1 MAQVTLSVYGNNGN
15 TQVTIG
21 NLPEGNWNT
30 GWTALEVSRFNTA
43 VLQLQGW
50 GANGALNEL
59 CVVDLETGTVLG
71 KRALA
76 SNEYLLP
83 SIASDTTFHIGTFAT
98 TATGSGLVVKAYDYG
113 LSTTDATI
121 SNSSATQFFTLPAGA
136 NWSSVYGYTPPT
148 ATADGYLVTHTWG
161 NPTVNSLYVI
171 DKSTGAASL
180 SGVALPAGDWYGNIF
195 VADGALWLNA
205 WSSSTQLSSYYKLAT
220 GSTQWVPVL
229 NSDFWD
235 VSDLVKANQSVVR
248 DGSYAYD
255 LLGLAWP
262 VKPDKFSLEQD
273 YRLPDGSLLVR
284 ATADFSS
291 EVLNVGY
298 ERWLVVKNG
307 QVVVDKAFSS
317 ATGLG
322 LRSLDSPDDGYAYFQ
337 QLDVTFTGSAGSV
350 SALQQ
355 QSGGVTIYKIALD
368 KVASVLANASDGTP
382 LNTLVGAPDVLQVA
396 QYTLAQLPGDA
407 SSSNGKIEIIKGYLS
422 ASLLAAGDQGAFVW
436 SALFD
441 MTTGNGA
448 QYLSRIEANGTVSKS
463 TELAGD
469 IKDINGAGEQAIV
482 TVDGYNGSQQH
493 LLLDVKTGTL
503 TAVNVTSVQTGTDAS
518 DLLNGTD
525 GNDALLGGAGHD
537 MLNGWAGNDLL
548 YGGAGDD
555 TLDGG
560 AGDDTL
566 DGGAGIDDWAFYANA
581 SSAVT
586 VNLSLNQATGD
597 GSDKLVGIEHIRGS
611 RFSDQLTG
619 DAADNFLQGGQGD
632 DRLDGGAGFDWADYR
647 NAAGSVTVE
656 LSKGQASGADGNDQ
670 LISIERVRGSNY
682 ADQLVG
688 DAGDNWLR
696 GMQGDD
702 RLDGGAG
709 SDWADYRSA
718 LGAVAVNLSLAQ
730 NQATGADG
738 TDQLT
743 SIENIRGSNYND
755 SLTGDAGNNFLRGM
769 QGNDTLD
776 GGAGF
781 DWTDY
786 RNATGAVSVDL
797 STGQATGADG
807 IDQLIGIEAIR
818 GSEFSDSL
826 TGNGSANKL
835 DGGAGNDTLA
845 GGAGND
851 TIVASAGSDQI
862 DGGLGKDE
870 VVFSGRFAGYGITNQ
885 GNGSWVVKDTDLSDG
900 DDGTDTLS
908 GIEVLRFSDQLKAAH
923 GTAFKDFNG
932 DGKADLHWTKDSGEV
947 SLWLMNGTV
956 PTATANFGPFNGWGV
971 KDGSRDFNGDGKT
984 DLLWTNANGA
994 VSVWTMDGLN
1004 ATSIVDRGPYAGWKL
1019 VDAAGD
1025 YNGDGKADLRWVKD
1039 SGEVS
1044 LWLMNGANPLA
1055 TANFG
1060 PFNGW
1065 SVKDGSRDFNGD
1077 GKTDLLWTNANGAV
1091 SVWTMDGLNAT
1102 SIVDRG
1108 PYAGWQLVDAAG
1120 DYNGDGKA
1128 DLRWV
1133 KDSGEVALWLMNGA
1147 NPAATANFGPFN
1159 GWSVKDGS
1167 QDLNG
1172 DGNTDL
1178 LWSNANGAAAVWL
1191 MEGAS
1196 PIGVN
1201 THGPYDGWTLI

>member
-121 SNSSATQFFTLPAGA
+121 SKSSATQFFTLPAGA
-136 NWSSVYGYTPPT
+136 NWSNVYGYTPPT
-148 ATADGYLVTHTWG
+148 ATADGYLVTYTWG

-350 SALQQ
+350 SVLQQ

-503 TAVNVTSVQTGTDAS
+503 TAVNVASVQTGTDAS

-647 NAAGSVTVE
+647 NAAGSVT
-656 LSKGQASGADGNDQ
+656 
-670 LISIERVRGSNY
+670 
-682 ADQLVG
+682 
-688 DAGDNWLR
+688 
-696 GMQGDD
+696 
-702 RLDGGAG
+702 
-709 SDWADYRSA
+709 
-718 LGAVAVNLSLAQ
+718 
-730 NQATGADG
+730 
-738 TDQLT
+738 
-743 SIENIRGSNYND
+743 
-755 SLTGDAGNNFLRGM
+755 
-769 QGNDTLD
+769 
-776 GGAGF
+776 
-781 DWTDY
+781 
-786 RNATGAVSVDL
+786 VDL

-1044 LWLMNGANPLA
+1044 LWLMNGANPAA

-1077 GKTDLLWTNANGAV
+1077 GKTDLLWTNANGAVSVWTMDGLNVTSIVDRGPYAGWKLVDAAGDYNGDGKADLRWVKDSGEVSLWLMNGASPLATANFGPFNGWSVKDGSRDFNGDGKTDLLWTNTSGAV

>member
-30 GWTALEVSRFNTA
+30 WPTALEVSRFNTA

-50 GANGALNEL
+50 GPNGALNEL
-59 CVVDLETGTVLG
+59 CVVDLETGAVLG

-83 SIASDTTFHIGTFAT
+83 SIAKDTSFHICTLSTLAI
-98 TATGSGLVVKAYDYG
+98 GSALTVKAYDYG
-113 LSTTDATI
+113 LSTTDATL
-121 SNSSATQFFTLPAGA
+121 SNSSATQSFTLPAGS
-136 NWSSVYGYTPPT
+136 NWTSVYGYAPPT
-148 ATADGYLVTHTWG
+148 ATADGYLVTQTWG
-161 NPTVNSLYVI
+161 QPTVNSLYVI

-180 SGVALPAGDWYGNIF
+180 SGASLPAGDWYGNIF
-195 VADGALWLNA
+195 VADGTLWLDT
-205 WSSSTQLSSYYKLAT
+205 WSNSTQSSSYYKLAA
-220 GSTQWVPVL
+220 GSTQWVPVS
-229 NSDFWD
+229 NSDFWNVGD
-235 VSDLVKANQSVVR
+235 QVKAYQSVVR

-262 VKPDKFSLEQD
+262 VNPDKFSQEQG
-273 YRLPDGSLLVR
+273 YHLPDGSLLVR
-284 ATADFSS
+284 ATAEFAS
-291 EVLNVGY
+291 EALNAGY

-307 QVVVDKAFSS
+307 QVVADKAFSS

-322 LRSLDSPDDGYAYFQ
+322 LRSLSAPDDGYAYFQ
-337 QLDVTFTGSAGSV
+337 QLDATFTGSAGSV
-350 SALQQ
+350 SAILQHA
-355 QSGGVTIYKIALD
+355 GGVTIYKVALD

-382 LNTLVGAPDVLQVA
+382 LNTLVGAPDVIQVA

-407 SSSNGKIEIIKGYLS
+407 SSSNGKIEIVKGYLS
-422 ASLLAAGDQGAFVW
+422 ASLLMAGDQGVFVW

-441 MTTGNGA
+441 LTTGNGA
-448 QYLSRIEANGTVSKS
+448 QYLSRIEANGTVTRSP
-463 TELAGD
+463 EVPGD
-469 IKDINGAGEQAIV
+469 IKDINAAGEQAIV
-482 TVDGYNGSQQH
+482 TIDDDSGNLQY
-493 LLLDVKTGTL
+493 LLLNVKTGTL
-503 TAVNVTSVQTGTDAS
+503 TAANVTSLLTGTDGS

-537 MLNGWAGNDLL
+537 MLSGRAGNDLL

-597 GSDKLVGIEHIRGS
+597 GNDQLVGIEHVRGS
-611 RFSDQLTG
+611 RFNDQLTG
-619 DAADNFLQGGQGD
+619 NAADNFLQGGQGD
-632 DRLDGGAGFDWADYR
+632 DRLEGGAGFDWADYR
-647 NAAGSVTVE
+647 NAAGSVTVN
-656 LSKGQASGADGNDQ
+656 LTLAQNQATGADGTDQ

-682 ADQLVG
+682 ADQLTG

-696 GMQGDD
+696 GMQDND
-702 RLDGGAG
+702 KLDGGAG

-718 LGAVAVNLSLAQ
+718 AGSVTVNLSFAQ
-730 NQATGADG
+730 NQAIGADG
-738 TDQLT
+738 TDQLV
-743 SIENIRGSNYND
+743 SIENIRGSNYDD

-769 QGNDTLD
+769 QGNDMLN

-797 STGQATGADG
+797 SSGQASGADG
-807 IDQLIGIEAIR
+807 TDQLIGIEAIR
-818 GSEFSDSL
+818 GSDFSDTL
-826 TGNGSANKL
+826 TGGASANKL

-845 GGAGND
+845 GGAGDD
-851 TIVASAGSDQI
+851 TIVASAGSDRV
-862 DGGLGKDE
+862 DGGVGKDE
-870 VVFSGRFAGYGITNQ
+870 VVFSGKFAGYGITNQ

-908 GIEVLRFSDQLKAAH
+908 GIEMLRFSDQLKSAQS
-923 GTAFKDFNG
+923 TAFNDFNG
-932 DGKADLHWTKDSGEV
+932 DGKADLRWVKNSGEV
-947 SLWLMNGTV
+947 SLWLMNGTN

-971 KDGSRDFNGDGKT
+971 KDSSQDFNGDGKT

-994 VSVWTMDGLN
+994 ASIWTMDGLN
-1004 ATSIVDRGPYAGWKL
+1004 ATSIANHGPYAGWQL
-1019 VDAAGD
+1019 VDAEGD
-1025 YNGDGKADLRWVKD
+1025 YNGDGKADLRWAKD
-1039 SGEVS
+1039 NGEVS

-1055 TANFG
+1055 SANFG
-1060 PFNGW
+1060 PFAGW
-1065 SVKDGSRDFNGD
+1065 SV
-1077 GKTDLLWTNANGAV
+1077 
-1091 SVWTMDGLNAT
+1091 
-1102 SIVDRG
+1102 
-1108 PYAGWQLVDAAG
+1108 Q
-1120 DYNGDGKA
+1120 
-1128 DLRWV
+1128 
-1133 KDSGEVALWLMNGA
+1133 
-1147 NPAATANFGPFN
+1147 
-1159 GWSVKDGS
+1159 DGS

-1178 LWSNANGAAAVWL
+1178 LWTNASGAASVWL
-1191 MEGAS
+1191 MEGVS
-1196 PIGVN
+1196 SIGISN
-1201 THGPYDGWTLI
+1201 HGPYDGWALV